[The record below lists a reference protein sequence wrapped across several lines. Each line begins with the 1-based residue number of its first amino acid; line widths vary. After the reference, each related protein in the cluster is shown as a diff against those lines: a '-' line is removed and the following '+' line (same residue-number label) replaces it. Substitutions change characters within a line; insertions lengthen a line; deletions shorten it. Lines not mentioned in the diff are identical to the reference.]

1 MLIWKMTFVFH
12 KSKKAKKRITLNE
25 IVNEDKKNRDSLLFV
40 QTISWRSGY
49 GADLIP
55 VERIRPN
62 FTGRRK
68 FAGLNQV

>member
-12 KSKKAKKRITLNE
+12 KSKEVKKRITLNE
-25 IVNEDKKNRDSLLFV
+25 IVNEDKKNGNSLLFV

-49 GADLIP
+49 GANLIP

-68 FAGLNQV
+68 FAVPNRV